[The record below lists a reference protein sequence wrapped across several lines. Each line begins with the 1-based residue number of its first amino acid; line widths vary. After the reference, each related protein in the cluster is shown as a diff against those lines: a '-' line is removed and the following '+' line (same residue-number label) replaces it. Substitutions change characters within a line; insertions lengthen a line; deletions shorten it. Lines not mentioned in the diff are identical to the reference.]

1 MDQLPVTGMDQ
12 LVFTGTDKPVVAGS
26 DGLVATGVY
35 EFVATGVDE
44 LVVTGTPS
52 PLMDAGQ
59 CLASVVLLHPTQL
72 ALKFDLASESNDGL
86 AVGFALKQTCN
97 ALYTDRAFNEHLQA
111 LYKAIALGGWEGP
124 DLDGNDS
131 GV

>member
-26 DGLVATGVY
+26 DGLVAAGVY
-35 EFVATGVDE
+35 EF
-44 LVVTGTPS
+44 VVTGTPS

-72 ALKFDLASESNDGL
+72 ALEFDLASESNDGL
-86 AVGFALKQTCN
+86 AVGFALYDTCN

-111 LYKAIALGGWEGP
+111 LYRAIALRDWEGP

-131 GV
+131 EE

>member
-26 DGLVATGVY
+26 DGLVAAGVY
-35 EFVATGVDE
+35 EF
-44 LVVTGTPS
+44 VVTGTPS

-86 AVGFALKQTCN
+86 AVGFALYDTCN

-111 LYKAIALGGWEGP
+111 LYRAIALRDWEGP

-131 GV
+131 EG

>member
-1 MDQLPVTGMDQ
+1 MDQLPVTGMNQ
-12 LVFTGTDKPVVAGS
+12 LVVTGSDEPVVAGS
-26 DGLVATGVY
+26 DELVVTGVY

-72 ALKFDLASESNDGL
+72 ALKFDLASESDDGL
-86 AVGFALKQTCN
+86 AVGFALYDTCK
-97 ALYTDRAFNEHLQA
+97 ALYTDLAFNGHLKE
-111 LYKAIALGGWEGP
+111 LYRAIALSGWEGP
-124 DLDGNDS
+124 DLNGNDS
-131 GV
+131 EE